1 MMSRLRIGAIGLGLL
16 GGAQVNTIARSVA
29 AGELVAVA
37 DFDRARAQ
45 AVAADLPGDVRVMA
59 TAEELIASD
68 GVDAVTIASSASSH
82 LPLVLACIE
91 QRKPVFCEKPLALTA
106 ADCEKILDAEIAAG
120 RRFVQVGFMRRYD
133 AAFMDLKAAVD
144 TGDLGEVVALQ
155 YVHRAADVPDSLDST
170 AHTTEAVVHE
180 VDTTRWLLDDDIVEV
195 RVTGP
200 GGRSGLDEWLDPQ
213 FFYFRTV
220 RGAMIYVEVFL
231 RAGYGYEIGCE
242 VVGRNGIARLTNAA
256 PVEIGLDFKT
266 VGKREKDYTVRF
278 ADSYRRELSAWAEDV
293 LRGVVDGPNAWDGYT
308 AATATDACLEAL
320 RDGKTVAVQ
329 LRERPDLYR

>member
-1 MMSRLRIGAIGLGLL
+1 MSRLRIGAIGLGLL
-16 GGAQVNTIARSVA
+16 GGAQVDTIAHSVA

-37 DFDRARAQ
+37 DFDLARAQ
-45 AVAADLPGDVRVMA
+45 AVAAELPGDVRVMA

-68 GVDAVTIASSASSH
+68 EVDAVTIASSASSH
-82 LPLVLACIE
+82 LSLVLACIE
-91 QRKPVFCEKPLALTA
+91 HRKPVFCEKPLALTA
-106 ADCEKILDAEIAAG
+106 ADCEKILDAEVTAG

-133 AAFMDLKAAVD
+133 SAFMDLKAAVE

-155 YVHRAADVPDSLDST
+155 YVHRAADVPAHVDST

-195 RVTGP
+195 RVKGP

-213 FFYFRTV
+213 FFYFRTA
-220 RGAMIYVEVFL
+220 RGTMIYIEVFL

-256 PVEIGLDFKT
+256 PLEVSLGFKT

-293 LRGVVDGPNAWDGYT
+293 SRGVVDGPNAWDGY
-308 AATATDACLEAL
+308 AAAAVTDACLEAL
-320 RDGKTVAVQ
+320 RHGTTVDVR
-329 LRERPDLYR
+329 LRERPKLYR